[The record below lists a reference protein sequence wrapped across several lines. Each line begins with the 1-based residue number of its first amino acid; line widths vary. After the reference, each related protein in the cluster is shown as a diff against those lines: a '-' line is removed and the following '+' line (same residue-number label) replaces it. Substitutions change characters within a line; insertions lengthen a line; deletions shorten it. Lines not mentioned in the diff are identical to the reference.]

1 MDKEHFYFVSVSLV
15 SVNTLELLKVYAKT
29 IDFTFYSS
37 CPFMPTSSTR
47 ILRVIVYVLKVLC
60 SGMFICHVSRHE
72 YANMSRT
79 MECLCA
85 CHDGLFGGIVVVEE
99 CFLQTSN
106 AIVK

>member
-1 MDKEHFYFVSVSLV
+1 MSAQLA
-15 SVNTLELLKVYAKT
+15 LKMLCAK
-29 IDFTFYSS
+29 IY
-37 CPFMPTSSTR
+37 PTPNRT
-47 ILRVIVYVLKVLC
+47 LC

-85 CHDGLFGGIVVVEE
+85 CHDGLFGGIVVEE